1 MLNPTPDLFE
11 PADPRQPLLK
21 ASLRLFLRLL
31 FRGLMRPAV
40 PLALQRR
47 IIRILTALTV
57 TPPGVRRE
65 EQCINGVPC
74 EWQRS
79 GSASGRVMLY
89 LHGGAFIVGSPATHR
104 AITRNLAARAEL
116 DVCVVDYRLAPE
128 HAYPAAPDD
137 CLAVYRG
144 LLAAGVK
151 PDQLCLAG
159 DSAGGNLVL
168 LTLLRVREMGLP
180 LPAAAVCLS
189 PLTDLGDAFLHVP
202 PAGDPML
209 TASWLAYAAQLYC
222 PSADQHSL
230 PGLSPLQA
238 DLSGLPALLIQVG
251 EDELLRDHSLVL
263 AERARNAG
271 VEVCLQRYAGLWHV
285 FQAHAGM
292 LQSADL
298 ALQRVADF
306 LRARLG

>member
-1 MLNPTPDLFE
+1 MTDVSDLFE
-11 PADPRQPLLK
+11 PVSTRQSFLRACLRW
-21 ASLRLFLRLL
+21 SLRLLVRGLLRPGVALRL
-31 FRGLMRPAV
+31 
-40 PLALQRR
+40 QRHVVR
-47 IIRILTALTV
+47 LLNGITV
-57 TPPGVRRE
+57 TPAQVRC
-65 EQCINGVPC
+65 EQQSINGVPC

-79 GSASGRVMLY
+79 GSATGRVMLY
-89 LHGGAFIVGSPATHR
+89 LHGGAFILGSPATHR
-104 AITRNLAARAEL
+104 AITRNLSALADL

-128 HAYPAAPDD
+128 HPQPAAADD

-144 LLAAGVK
+144 LLEAGVR
-151 PDQLCLAG
+151 PEQLCLAG

-168 LTLLRVREMGLP
+168 VTLLRVRELGLP
-180 LPAAAVCLS
+180 MPAAAVCLS
-189 PLTDLGDAFLHVP
+189 PWTDLGTAFLHAP

-209 TASWLAYAAQLYC
+209 SERWLAFSAELYC
-222 PSADQHSL
+222 PAAEQRSL

-251 EDELLRDHSLVL
+251 EDELLRDHSLLL

-271 VEVCLQRYAGLWHV
+271 VEVGLQRYAGLWHV
-285 FQAHAGM
+285 FQFHAGM